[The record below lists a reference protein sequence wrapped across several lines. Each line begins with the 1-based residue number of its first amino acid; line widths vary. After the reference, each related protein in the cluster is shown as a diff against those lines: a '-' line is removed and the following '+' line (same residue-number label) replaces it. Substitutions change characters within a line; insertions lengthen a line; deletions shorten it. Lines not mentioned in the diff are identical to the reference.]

1 VINPGEL
8 TADVTGIVLSSL
20 LPWVLWLFLFL
31 WAWERPEEA
40 RSAGFGRRTFWLLLP
55 AALLASIANTPIL
68 TWAGS
73 VLAINAGGALIP
85 LLLSALLLS
94 HAMPGRP
101 LRLLGGFFLGSAAVT
116 AVLFGLLFLPVGG
129 LKTGGSAG
137 AWLFTPTVPGG
148 AANWLILVI
157 ALAAPLLL
165 AIGASIASTEENR
178 LLARRLAGL
187 ALLTGVAL
195 LATFYSSVA
204 VPNQGI
210 ESSFPAYLAAPL
222 LVGALAPMLIR
233 PLFRLPLGA
242 ALSAAYASAT
252 VGVLV
257 GADVLREPPLYN
269 GSAAILSI
277 GGAGIGDLVYLTGLL
292 AAGTAFLLVLLLHR
306 GGREEWGGATTP
318 EPATPPGLWREALRL
333 HAQGRY
339 REALTRAEAAAHAAG
354 VELERVTGAPAEEK
368 EGSWAAVGPAWLEV
382 DRRNL
387 THLAQVGSD
396 DPRESARGL
405 LAARLFVDRAGSTV
419 RSRFA
424 SVPRRSAAF
433 ALDLVVLTAP
443 AVLVWTLLILH
454 SGRSSTLLTG
464 LPFTVAVFGYLGFG
478 FLYFLVC
485 DTLWGSSAG
494 KQLLG
499 LRVRDRALARPGL
512 VPALLRTAPKL
523 LPLSL
528 LGEGGA
534 VSLVL
539 LLTPASSPLGPL
551 GPNFDF
557 ATGLLLLGGT
567 VVGLLLVGLVSAI
580 TILSTFER
588 QRIGD
593 LWAGTWV
600 VRVSS
605 AGATAP
611 VSPPAAGP
619 AG

>member
-1 VINPGEL
+1 MIDPGAL
-8 TADVTGIVLSSL
+8 TADITGTVLSAM
-20 LPWVLWLFLFL
+20 LPWALWLLLFL

-73 VLAINAGGALIP
+73 VLAMNAGGALIP
-85 LLLSALLLS
+85 LLLSALLL
-94 HAMPGRP
+94 HHVVRGRN
-101 LRLLGGFFLGSAAVT
+101 LQLVAGFFLGSAAVT
-116 AVLFGLLFLPVGG
+116 AALFGLLFLPVGAFG
-129 LKTGGSAG
+129 AAG
-137 AWLFTPTVPGG
+137 PAAGWLFAPTVPGG
-148 AANWLILVI
+148 AANWLLLAV
-157 ALAAPLLL
+157 ALSLPLLL
-165 AIGASIASTEENR
+165 AAAATLGATEESR

-187 ALLTGVAL
+187 SLLTVLAL
-195 LATFYSSVA
+195 LATYYSSMA

-210 ESSFPAYLAAPL
+210 ESTFPAYLVGPL
-222 LVGALAPMLIR
+222 AVGALAAPLAR

-242 ALSAAYASAT
+242 ALSLAYASAT

-269 GSAAILSI
+269 GTPAILSI

-292 AAGTAFLLVLLLHR
+292 AAGAAFLLVLLLNR
-306 GGREEWGGATTP
+306 SGGAAWGAPPAPEASTP
-318 EPATPPGLWREALRL
+318 LGLWREALRL

-339 REALTRAEAAAHAAG
+339 REALVRAEGSTHAAG
-354 VELERVTGAPAEEK
+354 RELELLTGAPPEESA
-368 EGSWAAVGPAWLEV
+368 GAWAAVGPAWLEV

-387 THLAQVGSD
+387 AHLASLGSD
-396 DPRESARGL
+396 DPKESARGL
-405 LAARLFVDRAGSTV
+405 LAARLFVDRAGSTI

-424 SVPRRSAAF
+424 TVPRRSAAF
-433 ALDLVVLTAP
+433 ALDLLVLTVP
-443 AVLVWTLLILH
+443 AVLLWTALILR
-454 SGRSSTLLTG
+454 SGSSSTLLTG
-464 LPFTVAVFGYLGFG
+464 LPFSVAVFGYLGFG
-478 FLYFLVC
+478 FLYFLLS
-485 DTLWGSSAG
+485 DALWGSSVG

-512 VPALLRTAPKL
+512 VPALLRSAPKL

-551 GPNFDF
+551 GPNFGF
-557 ATGLLLLGGT
+557 ATGVLLLGAT
-567 VVGLLLVGLVSAI
+567 AVGLLLVGLVSAV

-600 VRVSS
+600 LRVEAVSVPPGR
-605 AGATAP
+605 AAP
-611 VSPPAAGP
+611 AP